1 MDPLRPFLALIRS
14 LSTGT
19 AGAKNSRERQ
29 STQSTSGQAAEIS
42 IRTVEQR
49 LQADLSVMA
58 RAWNAQRA
66 REVFVG
72 RVLLHELGEH
82 LSADPAFS
90 DLIQRVSSQ
99 LGSDPRLSA
108 RLDELLLQLAAKG

>member
-1 MDPLRPFLALIRS
+1 MDPLRPFLALVRS
-14 LSTGT
+14 LSTGAT
-19 AGAKNSRERQ
+19 SSKNARDRQ
-29 STQSTSGQAAEIS
+29 SAPSSSDQATEIT

-49 LQADLSVMA
+49 LQAELAVFV
-58 RAWNAQRA
+58 RAWNSQRA

-72 RVLLHELGEH
+72 RVLLHELGEN

-90 DLIQRVSSQ
+90 ELIQRVSSQ

-108 RLDELLLQLAAKG
+108 RLDELLQQLAGKA